1 MIKNNGILRAG
12 KTLLLAFLMLFT
24 ANLFA
29 SDINLWKN
37 STLNKIV
44 QRGELRVGMEPGYM
58 PFEMKDKKGN
68 IIGYDVD
75 MAKKMAK
82 EMGVKLKL
90 VPTAWDGIIAGL
102 ITEKYDIIMSGMT
115 ITQARNLK
123 VNFANPYIVVGQTVM
138 MRKELAGEV
147 TTAKDLD
154 NPKYTIVSK
163 LGVTGEIAT
172 RKFFKK
178 AKIVTFETEADAAA
192 EVLSGK
198 ADAIVY
204 DQPYNVLFMSDKGKD
219 RLIHLDTP
227 LTYEP
232 LGWAIRKG
240 DPDFTNWLNN
250 FLRQMQEDKVV
261 GFSDKIYDKWLIDT
275 KWLKRVQ

>member
-1 MIKNNGILRAG
+1 MK
-12 KTLLLAFLMLFT
+12 KLML
-24 ANLFA
+24 ALFVLI
-29 SDINLWKN
+29 STNVFGGDLNLWKN
-37 STLNKIV
+37 STLNKIID
-44 QRGELRVGMEPGYM
+44 RGELRVGMEPGYM

-90 VPTAWDGIIAGL
+90 VPTSWDGIIAGL
-102 ITEKYDIIMSGMT
+102 ITNKYDIIMSGMT
-115 ITQARNLK
+115 ITQQRNLK
-123 VNFANPYIVVGQTVM
+123 VNFANPYIVVGQTVLM
-138 MRKELAGEV
+138 KKSLDGKIKSAKELDKAE
-147 TTAKDLD
+147 
-154 NPKYTIVSK
+154 YTIVTK

-192 EVLSGK
+192 ELLSGK
-198 ADAIVY
+198 ADAFVY

-261 GFSDKIYDKWLIDT
+261 GFSDKIYKKWLVET

>member
-1 MIKNNGILRAG
+1 MRKLVLA
-12 KTLLLAFLMLFT
+12 LLVFVT
-24 ANLFA
+24 SNLFA
-29 SDINLWKN
+29 ADINLWKN

-44 QRGELRVGMEPGYM
+44 QRGELIVGMEPGYM
-58 PFEMKDKKGN
+58 PFEMKDKKGR

-75 MAKKMAK
+75 MAKQMAK
-82 EMGVKLKL
+82 EMGVKVKF
-90 VPTAWDGIIAGL
+90 VSTAWDGIIAGL
-102 ITEKYDIIMSGMT
+102 VTEKYDIIMSGMT
-115 ITQARNLK
+115 ITQQRNLK
-123 VNFANPYIVVGQTVM
+123 VNFANPYIVVGQTIM
-138 MRKELAGEV
+138 MKNSLGSKIK
-147 TTAKDLD
+147 TARDLD
-154 NPKYTIVSK
+154 QPQYTVATK

-178 AKIVTFETEADAAA
+178 AKIITFETEADAAS
-192 EVLSGK
+192 EVLNGR
-198 ADAIVY
+198 ADAIIY

-240 DPDFTNWLNN
+240 DPDFLNWINN
-250 FLRQMQEDKVV
+250 FLSQMKQDKVV
-261 GFSDKIYDKWLIDT
+261 NFHENLYKKWLVDT